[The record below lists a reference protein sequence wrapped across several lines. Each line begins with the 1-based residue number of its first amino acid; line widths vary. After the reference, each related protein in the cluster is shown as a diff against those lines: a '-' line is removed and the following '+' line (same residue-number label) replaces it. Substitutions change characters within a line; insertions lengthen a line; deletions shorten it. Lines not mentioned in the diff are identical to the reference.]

1 MTLGSLFQ
9 SHASDYYQ
17 VSTAGPLHYPTPE
30 TGGPVL
36 GRNTVW
42 DKCVDET
49 RHGEQIP
56 DSRVLRT
63 GALRKGLVRGRT
75 GAEISCSSASTPSAR
90 PNSCKGHMAV
100 PACCREARRP
110 GRRQLTRHALQPK
123 NLGTTATF
131 SPESWR
137 NTQGLTEPRQ
147 PRFP

>member
-1 MTLGSLFQ
+1 MTLGSLSQ
-9 SHASDYYQ
+9 SPANDYYQ

-42 DKCVDET
+42 DKCVDKT
-49 RHGEQIP
+49 RHDEQIP
-56 DSRVLRT
+56 DSR
-63 GALRKGLVRGRT
+63 RT
-75 GAEISCSSASTPSAR
+75 GAEISCSSASTPFAR

-123 NLGTTATF
+123 NLSTTAAF
-131 SPESWR
+131 SPKSWR